1 MTKAGTET
9 MNPAL
14 IATCWTSA
22 GDAAPLREDETSPVP
37 LAERIAA
44 IAQTGWNGIGLV
56 HADLIH
62 ARENIGYE
70 TLSKMIREAGID
82 IVEVEFLND
91 WWTVGEERAASDRLR
106 AELFEA
112 ATALGARH
120 IKVGAGL
127 AENPLPL
134 ATIASAFRDLADE
147 AADAG
152 IRLALEA
159 TPFSHLRTTPEAV
172 EVVTSS
178 DSPAAG
184 LMIDIWHTYKT
195 GLSHDDLWKV
205 VPIERVFA
213 VEVDDGFDRTNTS
226 ILDIVDDTINHRT
239 YCGRGDFDTA
249 NFIRRTIDAGYQ
261 GPWGVE
267 IISDEHRRTPVMEG
281 LRTARTTTLECFE
294 RASQLGQSS
303 SSLR

>member
-1 MTKAGTET
+1 MTKETTGTMSPE
-9 MNPAL
+9 L

-22 GDAAPLREDETSPVP
+22 GDAAPLRADESSPVP
-37 LAERIAA
+37 LPERITAV
-44 IAQTGWNGIGLV
+44 AQTGWQGIGLV
-56 HADLIH
+56 HADLIN
-62 ARENIGYE
+62 ARDTIGYE
-70 TLSKMIREAGID
+70 KLSRMIRAAGID

-91 WWTVGEERAASDRLR
+91 WWTTGQERAASDQIR

-112 ATALGARH
+112 ATALGACH
-120 IKVGAGL
+120 IKIGAGL

-159 TPFSHLRTTPEAV
+159 TPFSHLRTTAEAV

-184 LMIDIWHTYKT
+184 LLIDIWHTCKT

-213 VEVDDGFDRTNTS
+213 VEVDDGFDRSNSTVF
-226 ILDIVDDTINHRT
+226 DIFDDTINHRR
-239 YCGRGDFDTA
+239 YCGRGDFDAAT
-249 NFIRRTIDAGYQ
+249 FIRRTIDAGYQ

-267 IISDEHRRTPVMEG
+267 IISDEHRRTTVVEG
-281 LRTARTTTLECFE
+281 LRTARTTTLDCFE
-294 RASQLGQSS
+294 RAAQLG
-303 SSLR
+303 

>member
-1 MTKAGTET
+1 MTSDVTAAGT
-9 MNPAL
+9 PAL

-22 GDAAPLREDETSPVP
+22 GDAAPLRDDETSPVP
-37 LAERIAA
+37 LAQRITA
-44 IAQTGWNGIGLV
+44 IAETGWQGIGLV
-56 HADLIH
+56 HADLIA
-62 ARENIGYE
+62 ARDTIGYAE
-70 TLSKMIREAGID
+70 LSRMIRDAGIG

-91 WWTVGEERAASDRLR
+91 WWTTGEERAISDLLR

-112 ATALGARH
+112 ATALGACH

-127 AENPLPL
+127 AEEPLPL
-134 ATIASAFRDLADE
+134 GVMVSAFRGLADE

-152 IRLALEA
+152 VRLALEA

-184 LMIDIWHTYKT
+184 LMIDIWHTHKT

-205 VPIERVFA
+205 VPMERVFA
-213 VEVDDGFDRTNTS
+213 VEADDGFDRTNATVF
-226 ILDIVDDTINHRT
+226 DVVDDTINHRT

-249 NFIRRTIDAGYQ
+249 TFIRRTIDAGYD

-267 IISDEHRRTPVMEG
+267 IISDEHRRTPVLEG
-281 LRTARTTTLECFE
+281 LRTARTTALESFQ
-294 RASQLGQSS
+294 RTARLD
-303 SSLR
+303 

>member
-1 MTKAGTET
+1 VTQEINDPAV
-9 MNPAL
+9 PAL

-22 GDAAPLREDETSPVP
+22 GDAAPLREDETSPLP
-37 LAERIAA
+37 IADRIAA
-44 IAQTGWNGIGLV
+44 IAQTGWDGIGLV
-56 HADLIH
+56 HADLVR
-62 ARENIGYE
+62 ARDTIGYGE
-70 TLSKMIREAGID
+70 LSRMIDQAGID

-91 WWTVGEERAASDRLR
+91 WWTTGEERAVSDLVR

-112 ATALGARH
+112 AAALGAYH
-120 IKVGAGL
+120 IKVGAGMT
-127 AENPLPL
+127 ENPLPL

-159 TPFSHLRTTPEAV
+159 TPFSHLRTTEEAV
-172 EVVTSS
+172 EVVTST

-195 GLSHDDLWKV
+195 NLSHDDLWKL
-205 VPIERVFA
+205 VPIDRVVA
-213 VEVDDGFDRTNTS
+213 VEVDDGFDRTNRTVY
-226 ILDIVDDTINHRT
+226 DIIDDTINCRT

-249 NFIRRTIDAGYQ
+249 TFIRRTIDAGYQ

-267 IISDEHRRTPVMEG
+267 IISNEHRRTPVVEG
-281 LRTARTTTLECFE
+281 LRTARSTTLDCFE
-294 RASQLGQSS
+294 SAAH
-303 SSLR
+303 LR

>member
-1 MTKAGTET
+1 MSIEFTDAAT
-9 MNPAL
+9 PAL

-37 LAERIAA
+37 LAGRITA
-44 IAQTGWNGIGLV
+44 IAETGWQGIGLV
-56 HADLIH
+56 HADLLA
-62 ARENIGYE
+62 ARDTIGYVE
-70 TLSKMIREAGID
+70 LSRMIREAGIG

-91 WWTVGEERAASDRLR
+91 WWTTGEERAVSDLVR

-112 ATALGARH
+112 ATALDAHH

-127 AENPLPL
+127 AEDPLPL

-152 IRLALEA
+152 VRLALEA

-184 LMIDIWHTYKT
+184 LMIDIWHTHKT
-195 GLSHDDLWKV
+195 GLSHDDLWKIL
-205 VPIERVFA
+205 PIERVVS
-213 VEVDDGFDRTNTS
+213 VEVDDGFDRTNDT
-226 ILDIVDDTINHRT
+226 IFDVVDDTINHRT
-239 YCGRGDFDTA
+239 YCGRGDFDAAT
-249 NFIRRTIDAGYQ
+249 FIRRALDAGYQ

-267 IISDEHRRTPVMEG
+267 IISDEHRRTPVLDG
-281 LRTARTTTLECFE
+281 LRTARSTTLDSF
-294 RASQLGQSS
+294 RHAARLD
-303 SSLR
+303 

>member
-1 MTKAGTET
+1 MTTNDITGSLAPT
-9 MNPAL
+9 L
-14 IATCWTSA
+14 VATCWTSA
-22 GDAAPLREDETSPVP
+22 GDAAPLREDERSPIP
-37 LAERIAA
+37 LAQRIAA
-44 IAQTGWNGIGLV
+44 IAETGWQGIGLV
-56 HADLIH
+56 HADLIA
-62 ARENIGYE
+62 ARDTIGYTE
-70 TLSKMIREAGID
+70 LSRMIQQAGIF

-91 WWTVGEERAASDRLR
+91 WWATGEVRAASDLLR
-106 AELFEA
+106 AELFAA
-112 ATALGARH
+112 ATALGAHH
-120 IKVGAGL
+120 IKVGVGL
-127 AENPLPL
+127 AEDPLPL

-152 IRLALEA
+152 MRLALEA
-159 TPFSHLRTTPEAV
+159 TPFSHLRTTPQAV

-205 VPIERVFA
+205 VPIERVVS
-213 VEVDDGFDRTNTS
+213 VEVDDGFDRTNTT

-249 NFIRRTIDAGYQ
+249 TFIRRAIDAGYE

-267 IISDEHRRTPVMEG
+267 IISDEHRRTPVLEG
-281 LRTARTTTLECFE
+281 LRTARLTALQSFQ
-294 RASQLGQSS
+294 RAARLG
-303 SSLR
+303 

>member
-1 MTKAGTET
+1 MENTDTT
-9 MNPAL
+9 IPPL

-22 GDAAPLREDETSPVP
+22 GDAAPLREDESSPFP
-37 LAERIAA
+37 LADRITA
-44 IAQTGWNGIGLV
+44 IAQTGWDGIGLV
-56 HADLIH
+56 HADLVK
-62 ARENIGYE
+62 ARETIGYE
-70 TLSKMIREAGID
+70 KLSEMIREAGIG

-91 WWTVGEERAASDRLR
+91 WWTTGAERAASDLLR
-106 AELFEA
+106 TELFEA

-127 AENPLPL
+127 TENPLPL
-134 ATIASAFRDLADE
+134 ATIAGAFRDLADE

-205 VPIERVFA
+205 VPIERVVA
-213 VEVDDGFDRTNTS
+213 VEVDD
-226 ILDIVDDTINHRT
+226 
-239 YCGRGDFDTA
+239 
-249 NFIRRTIDAGYQ
+249 
-261 GPWGVE
+261 
-267 IISDEHRRTPVMEG
+267 
-281 LRTARTTTLECFE
+281 
-294 RASQLGQSS
+294 
-303 SSLR
+303 

>member
-1 MTKAGTET
+1 VTTNDLTDATT
-9 MNPAL
+9 PVL

-37 LAERIAA
+37 LARRISA
-44 IAQTGWNGIGLV
+44 IAQTGWQGIGLV
-56 HADLIH
+56 HADLVA
-62 ARENIGYE
+62 ARDTIGYQG
-70 TLSKMIREAGID
+70 LARMIRDAGIG
-82 IVEVEFLND
+82 IVEIEFLND
-91 WWTVGEERAASDRLR
+91 WWTTGELRAASDLLR

-127 AENPLPL
+127 AEDPLPP
-134 ATIASAFRDLADE
+134 ATMASAFRDLADE
-147 AADAG
+147 AAEAG
-152 IRLALEA
+152 VQLALEA

-172 EVVTSS
+172 DVVRSS

-184 LMIDIWHTYKT
+184 LMIDIWHTHKT

-205 VPIERVFA
+205 VPIERVVA
-213 VEVDDGFDRTNTS
+213 VEIDDGFDRRNDTVF
-226 ILDIVDDTINHRT
+226 DVVDDTINHRT

-249 NFIRRTIDAGYQ
+249 TFIRRTIDAGYQ

-267 IISDEHRRTPVMEG
+267 IISDEHRRTPVVEG
-281 LRTARTTTLECFE
+281 LCTARSTALESFQ
-294 RASQLGQSS
+294 RAARLD
-303 SSLR
+303 

>member
-1 MTKAGTET
+1 MTMENTDT
-9 MNPAL
+9 TTPPL

-22 GDAAPLREDETSPVP
+22 GDAAPLREDESSPFP
-37 LAERIAA
+37 LADRITA
-44 IAQTGWNGIGLV
+44 IAQTGWDGIGLV
-56 HADLIH
+56 HADLVK
-62 ARENIGYE
+62 ARETIGYE
-70 TLSKMIREAGID
+70 KLSEMIREAGIG

-91 WWTVGEERAASDRLR
+91 WWTTGAERAASDLLR

-120 IKVGAGL
+120 IKVGAGF
-127 AENPLPL
+127 AEDPLPL
-134 ATIASAFRDLADE
+134 ATIAGAFRDLADE

-205 VPIERVFA
+205 VPIERVAA
-213 VEVDDGFDRTNTS
+213 VEVDDGFDRTNATVF
-226 ILDIVDDTINHRT
+226 DTFDDTINHRT

-249 NFIRRTIDAGYQ
+249 TFIRRTVDAGYQ

-267 IISDEHRRTPVMEG
+267 IISDEHRRTPVIEG
-281 LRTARTTTLECFE
+281 LRTARTTTLDCFE
-294 RASQLGQSS
+294 RAARLS
-303 SSLR
+303 

>member
-1 MTKAGTET
+1 MTMEITDIIT
-9 MNPAL
+9 PAL

-22 GDAAPLREDETSPVP
+22 GDAAPFRIDETSPFP
-37 LAERIAA
+37 LAQRISA
-44 IAQTGWNGIGLV
+44 IAQTGWHGIGLV
-56 HADLIH
+56 HADLVH
-62 ARENIGYE
+62 ARETIGYE
-70 TLSKMIREAGID
+70 ELSRMIRDAGIG

-91 WWTVGEERAASDRLR
+91 WWATGERRAVSDLMR

-112 ATALGARH
+112 AIELGARH

-134 ATIASAFRDLADE
+134 AGIASAFRDLADE

-152 IRLALEA
+152 ILLALEA

-184 LMIDIWHTYKT
+184 LMIDIWHTHKT

-205 VPIERVFA
+205 VPIERVVA
-213 VEVDDGFDRTNTS
+213 VEVDDGFDRTNNTV
-226 ILDIVDDTINHRT
+226 LDIVDDTINHRT

-249 NFIRRTIDAGYQ
+249 TFIRRTIDAGYQ

-267 IISDEHRRTPVMEG
+267 IISDEHRRTPVVEG
-281 LRTARTTTLECFE
+281 LRTAHATALDCFE
-294 RASQLGQSS
+294 RATRLG
-303 SSLR
+303 